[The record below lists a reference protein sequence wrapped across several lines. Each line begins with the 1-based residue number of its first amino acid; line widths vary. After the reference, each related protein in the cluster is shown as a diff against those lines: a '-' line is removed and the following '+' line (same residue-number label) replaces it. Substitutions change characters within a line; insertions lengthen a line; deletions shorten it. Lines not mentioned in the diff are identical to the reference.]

1 MENERTSWAGYLEG
15 QEPLLD
21 LSLGVTSFG
30 IHSDSELGLTVTI
43 SSISNLVTFSRVE
56 TST

>member
-1 MENERTSWAGYLEG
+1 MENESSSWPGYLEG

-43 SSISNLVTFSRVE
+43 SSISNLVTFSRE
-56 TST
+56 